1 VACGGKIGY
10 EVLTSFIANGS
21 TLKIKLK
28 DGKGKVH
35 LEEEVKIYANHL
47 VKEFVVPVSAE
58 QSLTIEAEL
67 PDHGLKQVSK
77 AIPVAPRVEIRNAK
91 WNKEE
96 AERGDIVFM
105 SADIRGLPDG
115 YPVEVVVLEHDLDG
129 AHDFVTKIKALVDG
143 GKIQLPWEFR
153 YIDDTDD
160 ILSFDESKKGYRFP
174 TYFFRV
180 SAAGIFADSNF
191 LSFNKDWIT
200 FKIIDNFH
208 QQYQNI
214 DKINFVLA
222 DGSRRTEQPNNL
234 AEIQLRNIPP
244 GKLVIETIHFKPDPS
259 FN

>member
-35 LEEEVKIYANHL
+35 LEEEVKIYANRL
-47 VKEFVVPVSAE
+47 VKEFVVPLSVE

-67 PDHGLKQVSK
+67 PDHGLKQASK
-77 AIPVAPRVEIRNAK
+77 AIPVAPRIEIRNAK

-96 AERGDIVFM
+96 AERGEIVFM

-115 YPVEVVVLEHDLDG
+115 YPVEVDVLEHDLDG

-191 LSFNKDWIT
+191 LSFNKDWVT
-200 FKIIDNFH
+200 FVFQDLSGDPFTL
-208 QQYQNI
+208 YEEVT
-214 DKINFVLA
+214 FLLP
-222 DGSRRTEQPNNL
+222 DGAQRKERVNANGQ
-234 AEIQLRNIPP
+234 IQLRQVPP
-244 GKLVIETIHFKPDPS
+244 GNIRIIEKKIKS
-259 FN
+259 LS